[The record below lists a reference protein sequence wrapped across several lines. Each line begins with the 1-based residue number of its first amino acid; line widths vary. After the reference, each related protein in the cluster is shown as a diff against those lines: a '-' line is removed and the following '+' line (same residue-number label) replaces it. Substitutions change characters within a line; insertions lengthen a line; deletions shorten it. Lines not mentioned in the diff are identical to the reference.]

1 MVETATEKMM
11 RQHEDTRQQV
21 RLKQC
26 IEGFSERWAPTDQS
40 EVHRFHA
47 ELHMLVRE
55 IHADAQRPVV
65 ETVKNVMSAMPHPP
79 IMKSS

>member
-1 MVETATEKMM
+1 MAETETQKAM
-11 RQHEDTRQQV
+11 RQRDDEIQRYHLQR
-21 RLKQC
+21 RLKS
-26 IEGFSERWAPTDQS
+26 FSERWAPTDQG

-65 ETVKNVMSAMPHPP
+65 ETVKNVMQAMPHFPV
-79 IMKSS
+79 MKSK